1 MGKEKKKLSEF
12 EKYKK
17 QQNIQ
22 NKFNRILAVLM
33 ISALVLIFVFGLD
46 YFSGSLFGGIFR
58 SHFSGGGSF
67 PVSLPNHAVRQLE
80 AVNWDV
86 ALLSDS
92 ELLVFDNQGNERL
105 SLVHGCGTPVLKTDG
120 GRLLCY
126 DQGGSAYHVASSS
139 RLAYSGT
146 AEGVIHAADIAGNGT
161 MALATST
168 AKNATLVTFYD
179 EFGNVTHSWRNSSM
193 ACAIALSPDGRQA
206 AVVLYGVRG
215 GGIVTSVVLLDL
227 GKNTVEKPVFSME
240 IADEFGYYISFQEG
254 NIFLITDQS
263 VKTIDQSGRI
273 RAEYDF
279 DGQQIQM
286 FADGGSHM
294 LILLG
299 NYRYMRSSQLV
310 ALDGRCR
317 VVDDRQLDISVNSM
331 RANENGFYLLS
342 EGVVSHY
349 DYKGSLISQVNLPG
363 AAAWLPLG
371 QNLYAATYEELQ
383 KNSMR

>member
-1 MGKEKKKLSEF
+1 ML
-12 EKYKK
+12 
-17 QQNIQ
+17 
-22 NKFNRILAVLM
+22 
-33 ISALVLIFVFGLD
+33 
-46 YFSGSLFGGIFR
+46 FR
-58 SHFSGGGSF
+58 S
-67 PVSLPNHAVRQLE
+67 
-80 AVNWDV
+80 
-86 ALLSDS
+86 
-92 ELLVFDNQGNERL
+92 
-105 SLVHGCGTPVLKTDG
+105 
-120 GRLLCY
+120 
-126 DQGGSAYHVASSS
+126 
-139 RLAYSGT
+139 
-146 AEGVIHAADIAGNGT
+146 
-161 MALATST
+161 
-168 AKNATLVTFYD
+168 
-179 EFGNVTHSWRNSSM
+179 